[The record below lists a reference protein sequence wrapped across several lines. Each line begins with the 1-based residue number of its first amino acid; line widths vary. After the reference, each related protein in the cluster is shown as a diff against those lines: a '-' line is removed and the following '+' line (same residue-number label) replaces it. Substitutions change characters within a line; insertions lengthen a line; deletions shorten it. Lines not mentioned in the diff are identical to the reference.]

1 MIQFPIPVKSNTII
15 YHGIHID
22 EHSKGTRALPTK
34 GVNHFLETASM
45 EMTDTNVQLPFNQK
59 RKFKRNKKH
68 KGPELN
74 STFEAHES
82 SIETLDKD
90 SHAIFPSPK
99 SLYTR
104 DGLSTEEAFEETI
117 SSSEEDMKRLLES
130 FSMKIHK
137 FRPNKLD
144 NWESTYNP
152 NTISPE
158 TNW

>member
-1 MIQFPIPVKSNTII
+1 
-15 YHGIHID
+15 
-22 EHSKGTRALPTK
+22 
-34 GVNHFLETASM
+34 M
-45 EMTDTNVQLPFNQK
+45 EISDTNVQLPFNQK

-68 KGPELN
+68 KGLALN
-74 STFEAHES
+74 STSEDHAGSKETHE
-82 SIETLDKD
+82 ID

-99 SLYTR
+99 SLVTR
-104 DGLSTEEAFEETI
+104 DSLSTEEAFEETI

-144 NWESTYNP
+144 NWESTYNR

-158 TNW
+158 TN